1 MVNDDRGQLILIGA
15 LLVAATIL
23 GSITLLN
30 TIHESPDVKTQQ
42 DARSL
47 QDTERKMAEVRSNL
61 ERLFLYDV
69 SVNETGEPLPYANS
83 TFGDVVEEY
92 ERQSMNLSSKTS
104 AGILN
109 VTYLDGESLTG
120 GIAKQNAT
128 DDGYRAFPTDTS
140 NQTVIENAKTLPR
153 MLLVVNETNTGFA
166 INITNSIGDDVGLGF
181 SASGELR
188 KKPVGGTPTLVCSPP
203 SGFDS
208 ETDGRI
214 ELDLINGSGSVTY
227 VTGTGPDRRE
237 VEYCSDITFGPSLD
251 PTLDVEFDNPGADPA
266 NGTFVITGSGGSL
279 GFGFAKD
286 DNRNYRTMVDGSP
299 IVVNPKFEVRYQTP
313 NVAYDSTFAL
323 YNSTAR

>member
-69 SVNETGEPLPYANS
+69 SVNETGEQLPYANS
-83 TFGDVVEEY
+83 TFGAVVEEY

-128 DDGYRAFPTDTS
+128 DDGYRPFPNTS
-140 NQTVIENAKTLPR
+140 VIENATTLPR

-166 INITNSIGDDVGLGF
+166 INITNSSGDDVGLGF

-251 PTLDVEFDNPGADPA
+251 PTLEVEFDNPGADPA
-266 NGTFVITGSGGSL
+266 NGTFVITGTDIGPSDSTL
-279 GFGFAKD
+279 TPDA
-286 DNRNYRTMVDGSP
+286 NRNYRTMVDGSP